1 MADNQTGRSRENGDI
16 AKQGSVTVRE
26 RRRDAALM
34 TTVVPLE
41 VVKLSL
47 HTVVSNAF
55 DNRNLLSKLKRSC
68 E

>member
-1 MADNQTGRSRENGDI
+1 MADNQTGWSRENGDI

-47 HTVVSNAF
+47 HTVVSIAF